1 MQISLPRFYMSCLL
15 AFTGGHMVNYTVIL
29 YLQEKVGSDLLAG
42 IGFGLS
48 FGSSIVFG
56 WFAGVL
62 CDRISPSRVIHA
74 AQGLFLLCLAGLWWT
89 DAGAVDQTRVVWTL
103 LSAFL
108 GGLAWSFVGPAR
120 LATLGQIAH
129 VDKLKPAT
137 IIFNLQVLLGF
148 GLAPLV
154 IGLVRSRYGWSAVFA
169 VGMGLFCASSLLLLG
184 TRTRGS
190 DRPSLGVMK
199 ELCESFSAV
208 RANPLLTQL
217 ILAAIMVYAM
227 TGPMQ
232 ILLPKLAREV
242 LGLSELQRG
251 GYLGLM
257 ALTLIAGG
265 VSALLMGKYLHH
277 GAAIFVG
284 TIAASLLFAS
294 LSYWSSAAASATAL
308 GGMGLLG
315 GMVISFVIAGIQ
327 GQAPQAMRG
336 RIMSI
341 YSIISQVVPAA
352 SGVAA
357 GALVRS
363 TGVTISIL
371 MAGLGLAFVAVLA
384 AILMPR
390 LRRSGS

>member
-1 MQISLPRFYMSCLL
+1 MPRFYLSCLL

-29 YLQEKVGSDLLAG
+29 YLQEKIGSDWLSG
-42 IGFGLS
+42 VGFGLS

-62 CDRISPSRVIHA
+62 CDRIAPARVIHG
-74 AQGLFLLCLAGLWWT
+74 AQMLFLMCLAGLWWT
-89 DAGAVDQTRVVWTL
+89 DAVANDQSRVAWTL
-103 LSAFL
+103 LSAFM

-120 LATLGQIAH
+120 LATLGQIAPP
-129 VDKLKPAT
+129 DKLKPAT

-148 GLAPLV
+148 GLAPVV
-154 IGLVRSRYGWSAVFA
+154 IGIVRSHFGWPAVFA
-169 VGMGLFCASSLLLLG
+169 TGMCLFAASSLLLLG
-184 TRTRGS
+184 IRTRGS
-190 DRPSLGVMK
+190 DQPSRGVMR
-199 ELCESFSAV
+199 ELGEGFAAV
-208 RANPLLTQL
+208 AANPLLAQL
-217 ILAAIMVYAM
+217 IVACIVAYAM

-257 ALTLIAGG
+257 ALALIAGG
-265 VSALLMGKYLHH
+265 VGALLLGKHLHH

-284 TIAASLLFAS
+284 TITASLLFAS
-294 LSYWSSAAASATAL
+294 LGYWGSAAASSMAL

-327 GQAPQAMRG
+327 GQAPEALRG
-336 RIMSI
+336 RIMGI

-357 GALVRS
+357 GALVGAAGITS
-363 TGVTISIL
+363 AIAIAGV
-371 MAGLGLAFVAVLA
+371 GLA
-384 AILMPR
+384 AIALLAMLRMPR
-390 LRRSGS
+390 LRQLRS

>member
-1 MQISLPRFYMSCLL
+1 MLRFYLSCLL

-29 YLQEKVGSDLLAG
+29 YLQEKVGSDWLSG
-42 IGFGLS
+42 VGFGLS

-62 CDRISPSRVIHA
+62 CDRIAPSRVIHG
-74 AQGLFLLCLAGLWWT
+74 AQALFLLCLAGLWWT
-89 DAGAVDQTRVVWTL
+89 DAGATDQSRVAWIL
-103 LSAFL
+103 FSAFL

-120 LATLGQIAH
+120 LATLGQIAPAG
-129 VDKLKPAT
+129 KLKPAT

-148 GLAPLV
+148 GLAPV
-154 IGLVRSRYGWSAVFA
+154 IIGVVRSHAGWPTVFA
-169 VGMGLFCASSLLLLG
+169 TGMALFAASSLLLLG
-184 TRTRGS
+184 TRTHGS
-190 DRPSLGVMK
+190 DRPRLGVAQ
-199 ELCESFSAV
+199 ELREGFAAV
-208 RANPLLTQL
+208 GANPLLAQL
-217 ILAAIMVYAM
+217 IVAAIVAYAM

-257 ALTLIAGG
+257 ALALIAGG
-265 VSALLMGKYLHH
+265 IAALLLGKHLHH
-277 GAAIFVG
+277 GAAIFMG
-284 TIAASLLFAS
+284 TITASLLFAS
-294 LSYWSSAAASATAL
+294 LSYWSSAAASSMAL

-327 GQAPQAMRG
+327 GQAPDALRG
-336 RIMSI
+336 RIMGI

-357 GALVRS
+357 GALVGA
-363 TGVTISIL
+363 TGITSAIAI
-371 MAGLGLAFVAVLA
+371 AGMGLAGIALLVMLT
-384 AILMPR
+384 MPQ
-390 LRRSGS
+390 LRRMRA

>member
-1 MQISLPRFYMSCLL
+1 MQASMLRFYLSCLL

-29 YLQEKVGSDLLAG
+29 YLQEKVGSDWLSG

-62 CDRISPSRVIHA
+62 CDRIAPTRVIHA
-74 AQGLFLLCLAGLWWT
+74 AQALFMLCLAGLWGT
-89 DAGAVDQTRVVWTL
+89 DAGAASPVAGTL

-120 LATLGQIAH
+120 LATLGQIAAP
-129 VDKLKPAT
+129 DRLKPAT
-137 IIFNLQVLLGF
+137 IVFNLQVLLGF

-154 IGLVRSRYGWSAVFA
+154 IGVVRSHYGWPAVFA
-169 VGMGLFCASSLLLLG
+169 TGIALFAASSVLLLG
-184 TRTRGS
+184 TQTHGS
-190 DRPSLGVMK
+190 DRPSQGVVR
-199 ELCESFSAV
+199 ELREGFTAV
-208 RANPLLTQL
+208 GANPLLAQL
-217 ILAAIMVYAM
+217 ILAAILAYAM

-251 GYLGLM
+251 AYLGLM
-257 ALTLIAGG
+257 ALALILGG
-265 VSALLMGKYLHH
+265 VSALLLGKHLRH
-277 GAAIFVG
+277 GVAIFAG

-294 LSYWSSAAASATAL
+294 LAHWDRTSASAMAL
-308 GGMGLLG
+308 AGMGLLG

-327 GQAPQAMRG
+327 GQAPEALRG
-336 RIMSI
+336 RIMGI
-341 YSIISQVVPAA
+341 YSVISQVVPAA

-357 GALVRS
+357 GALVRA
-363 TGVTISIL
+363 TGTTSAIAA
-371 MAGLGLAFVAVLA
+371 AGVGLAAMALLA
-384 AILMPR
+384 ALAMPHLRR
-390 LRRSGS
+390 LRA

>member
-1 MQISLPRFYMSCLL
+1 VTRFYLSCLL

-29 YLQEKVGSDLLAG
+29 YLQEKVGSDLLSG

-48 FGSSIVFG
+48 FGSSIIFG

-62 CDRISPSRVIHA
+62 CDRISPTRVIHA
-74 AQGLFLLCLAGLWWT
+74 AQALFLLSLAGLWWT
-89 DAGAVDQTRVVWTL
+89 DAGATDQTRVVGTL
-103 LSAFL
+103 FSAFL

-120 LATLGQIAH
+120 LATLGQIAPPA
-129 VDKLKPAT
+129 KLKPAT

-148 GLAPLV
+148 GLAPLI
-154 IGLVRSRYGWSAVFA
+154 IGLVRSRYGWPAVFA
-169 VGMGLFCASSLLLLG
+169 TGMGLFAASSLLLLG
-184 TRTRGS
+184 THTRGS
-190 DRPSLGVMK
+190 DRPSLGVTK
-199 ELCESFSAV
+199 ELAQGFAAV

-217 ILAAIMVYAM
+217 ILAAIMAYAM

-265 VSALLMGKYLHH
+265 VSALLLGKHLHH
-277 GAAIFVG
+277 GAAIFAG
-284 TIAASLLFAS
+284 TLTASLLFAS
-294 LSYWSSAAASATAL
+294 LGYWTSASVSSMAL

-327 GQAPQAMRG
+327 GQAPEAMRG
-336 RIMSI
+336 RIMGI

-357 GALVRS
+357 AALVRS
-363 TGVTISIL
+363 TGVTRAIL
-371 MAGLGLAFVAVLA
+371 MAGLGLALLAMLA
-384 AILMPR
+384 AMFMPK
-390 LRRSGS
+390 LRRMSA

>member
-1 MQISLPRFYMSCLL
+1 MRRFYLSCLL

-29 YLQEKVGSDLLAG
+29 YLQEKVGSDWLSG
-42 IGFGLS
+42 VGFGLS

-62 CDRISPSRVIHA
+62 CDRIAPARVIHA
-74 AQGLFLLCLAGLWWT
+74 AQALFVLCLAGLWAT
-89 DAGAVDQTRVVWTL
+89 DAGAAGPAAGTL
-103 LSAFL
+103 ASAFL

-120 LATLGQIAH
+120 LATLGQIAPPE
-129 VDKLKPAT
+129 KLKPAT
-137 IIFNLQVLLGF
+137 IVFNLQVLLGF
-148 GLAPLV
+148 GLAPVV
-154 IGLVRSRYGWSAVFA
+154 IGVVRSHSGWPAVFA
-169 VGMGLFCASSLLLLG
+169 TGMALFAASSLLLRG
-184 TRTRGS
+184 TRTHGS
-190 DRPSLGVMK
+190 KRPRLGVAR
-199 ELCESFSAV
+199 ELREGFAAV
-208 RANPLLTQL
+208 GANPLLAQL
-217 ILAAIMVYAM
+217 IVAAIVAYAM

-257 ALTLIAGG
+257 ALALIVGG
-265 VSALLMGKYLHH
+265 IAALLLGKHLHH
-277 GAAIFVG
+277 GAAIFAG
-284 TIAASLLFAS
+284 TAMASLLFAS
-294 LSYWSSAAASATAL
+294 LSHWGSAALSATAL

-327 GQAPQAMRG
+327 GQAPEALRG
-336 RIMSI
+336 RILGI

-363 TGVTISIL
+363 TGTTQAIAI
-371 MAGLGLAFVAVLA
+371 AGVGLAGAALLA
-384 AILMPR
+384 ALAMPQ
-390 LRRSGS
+390 LRRMRA